1 MNSQSIELLQPGG
14 FEVTPHGAHYGGRRG
29 VRLFLG
35 HVGEMFAAMMIGMPM
50 FGMPL
55 RAMQAALLGPS
66 SVGIPELRA
75 LGMTVSM
82 TIAMVGWMRYRGH
95 SWRAS
100 AEMGAA
106 MIVPPVAFFPL
117 LWTGII
123 SGGTLVGLAHVLMLP
138 SMLAVMWYRRSAYGL
153 S

>member
-1 MNSQSIELLQPGG
+1 MNSQSIELRQPGG
-14 FEVTPHGAHYGGRRG
+14 FEVTPHAAHHGGRRG
-29 VRLFLG
+29 VRPFLG
-35 HVGEMFAAMMIGMPM
+35 HAGEMFVAMMVGMPL

-55 RAMQAALLGPS
+55 RAVQGALLGPS

-75 LGMTVSM
+75 LGMAVSM
-82 TIAMVGWMRYRGH
+82 TISMVAWMRYRGH

-106 MIVPPVAFFPL
+106 MIVPSVALLPL

-123 SGGTLVGLAHVLMLP
+123 SGGMLVGLAHVLMLP
-138 SMLAVMWYRRSAYGL
+138 SMLAVMLYRRSAYGL
-153 S
+153 

>member
-14 FEVTPHGAHYGGRRG
+14 FEVTPHAAHHGGRQG
-29 VRLFLG
+29 VRPFLG
-35 HVGEMFAAMMIGMPM
+35 HVGEMVVAMMIGMPL

-55 RAMQAALLGPS
+55 RALQGALLGPS

-75 LGMTVSM
+75 LGMAVSM
-82 TIAMVGWMRYRGH
+82 TISMVAWMRYRGH

-106 MIVPPVAFFPL
+106 MIVPSVVLFPL

-123 SGGTLVGLAHVLMLP
+123 SGGMLVGLAHGLMLP
-138 SMLAVMWYRRSAYGL
+138 SMLAVMVYRRSAYGL
-153 S
+153 